1 MSNKLV
7 YTDETKCVGCNKCIL
22 KCPVHANRAEYIDG
36 ENKVHVDDDYCIN
49 CGQCLDICDHGARMF
64 SDDTDSFFED
74 LQNGEKIS
82 LIVAPAART
91 NFPELEN
98 LFGYLKEKGVNLIYD
113 VSFGA
118 DICTWGYI
126 KAIND
131 KRLTTVVAQPCPVIV
146 SYLEKFF
153 PSLLP
158 QLSPVHSPAMC
169 VAIYLKKYLG
179 VNDKI
184 AFLSPC
190 IGKKEEFTD
199 EGTANTINYN
209 VTYKNLTERLKDEAV
224 KLTNY
229 PKKTFDNI
237 DGSLGFAF
245 SRPGGLKENVR
256 FYLGDD
262 IWIKQVEGILE
273 VKEYFEEYRSDIVKR
288 KPVPLL
294 IDVLNCSKGCNFG
307 TGTTKA
313 ISQNHVDSLT
323 NNTKKQVSK
332 DEAFKLYESFG
343 QKLNLSDFLR
353 IYSNKSHL
361 IKTNDNI
368 NLDEVYKQLGK
379 STEEEKTINCF
390 SCGYGSCEKFAI
402 DVAKG
407 YNHNRNCTKY
417 AKVEIAERLND
428 FDSMF
433 YTFTSQIDDVN
444 AIIKNLGNS
453 TAELGNI
460 STQTKLISINASIE
474 AVHAGVAGK
483 GFAVVASEIKRLA
496 EDSSD
501 VLEKNNERSR
511 RLTEKIENINSALD
525 EIKNE
530 LHKVMKIH

>member
-22 KCPVHANRAEYIDG
+22 ECPVHANRAEYIDG
-36 ENKVHVDDDYCIN
+36 ENKVRVDHDYCIS
-49 CGQCLDICDHGARMF
+49 CGQCLDICDHDARKF
-64 SDDTDSFFED
+64 SDDTASFFED
-74 LQNGEKIS
+74 LENGENIS

-131 KRLTTVVAQPCPVIV
+131 KKLNTVIAQPCPVIV
-146 SYLEKFF
+146 SYIEKFF
-153 PSLLP
+153 PSLANY
-158 QLSPVHSPAMC
+158 LSPVHSPAMC

-179 VNDKI
+179 VSDKI

-199 EGTANTINYN
+199 DNTDATINYN
-209 VTYKNLTERLKDEAV
+209 VTYKNLKEHLKDNSIR
-224 KLTNY
+224 LTSY
-229 PKKTFDNI
+229 AKKSFDNI

-245 SRPGGLKENVR
+245 SRPGGLKENVK

-262 IWIKQVEGILE
+262 IWIKQVEGIFE
-273 VKEYFEEYRSDIVKR
+273 VKEYFEEYKKDVIRK

-294 IDVLNCSKGCNFG
+294 VDVLNCSKGCNFG
-307 TGTTKA
+307 TGTTKD
-313 ISQNHVDSLT
+313 ISQNHVDLIT
-323 NNTKKQVSK
+323 NNSKKQLSK
-332 DEAFKLYESFG
+332 EEAFKLYESFSH
-343 QKLNLSDFLR
+343 KMNLSDFLR
-353 IYSNKSHL
+353 NYSDKSHL
-361 IKTNDNI
+361 IQTNDNI
-368 NLDEVYKQLGK
+368 NLDEVFNALGK
-379 STEEEKTINCF
+379 ITEEERKVNCF

-417 AKVEIAERLND
+417 AKVEIAQRLND
-428 FDSMF
+428 FDNMF
-433 YTFTSQIDDVN
+433 YSFTDQINAVN
-444 AIIKNLGNS
+444 NIIKNLANS

-483 GFAVVASEIKRLA
+483 GFSVVASEIKRLA
-496 EDSSD
+496 EDSSE
-501 VLEKNNERSR
+501 VLDKNNERSR
-511 RLTEKIENINSALD
+511 NLTEKIENINNSLD